1 MGILDRI
8 ILTVYTFILTL
19 LSLGVVLF
27 GLRLIPSELI
37 RTSLDLIEGRWEAS
51 LVGLVFFLVSIRL
64 LLAGTRSKNNRS
76 QTMIIHNSMGDVHIA
91 IDAIENL
98 VMKASRHAKG
108 VRGVKAK
115 ASYQQDGLRVSVKA
129 VISPDT
135 HVPEVTA
142 EMQQL
147 IQESVKET
155 LGIDLI
161 HVNIVVENI
170 TNDFKAKH
178 RVE

>member
-8 ILTVYTFILTL
+8 ILTIYTFLLTF

-51 LVGLVFFLVSIRL
+51 LVGAVFFLVSIRL
-64 LLAGTRSKNNRS
+64 LLAGTRSKNL
-76 QTMIIHNSMGDVHIA
+76 QVKTLVIHNSRGDVHIA
-91 IDAIENL
+91 LDAIENL
-98 VMKASRHAKG
+98 VAKAARHAKG
-108 VRGVKAK
+108 VRGVKVK
-115 ASYQQDGLRVSVKA
+115 ALHRPEGLNVSVKA

-147 IQESVKET
+147 IQESVNNT
-155 LGIDLI
+155 IGIDLTNI
-161 HVNIVVENI
+161 HIVVENI
-170 TNDFKAKH
+170 TNEFKTKH